1 MRRSSFFVGTKKLR
15 EKYPDAGLYAALLKT
30 EFIDNVLMDKDK
42 KLRKLIPDEGLILN
56 YFKVNLKD
64 VSHKDIFYTSSVTVP
79 KKILEQKKSI
89 RICIAYPGIEKGEE
103 QGY

>member
-42 KLRKLIPDEGLILN
+42 KLRKLIQM
-56 YFKVNLKD
+56 KD
-64 VSHKDIFYTSSVTVP
+64 
-79 KKILEQKKSI
+79 
-89 RICIAYPGIEKGEE
+89 
-103 QGY
+103 